1 MGRSSRQLLDDF
13 DRLVVLALRDPV
25 RARVFYA
32 ITVPEDMV
40 LFAQVDGIVLKVQE
54 FVQLLSTDSG
64 RYWFFGSKTKDP
76 IAHLQKV
83 FSV

>member
-13 DRLVVLALRDPV
+13 DRLIVLVLRDPV
-25 RARVFYA
+25 RARVFFA
-32 ITVPEDMV
+32 IRLPEEMV
-40 LFAQVDGIVLKVQE
+40 RFAHAEGIILNVQD
-54 FVQLLSTDSG
+54 FVQLLGTDTG